1 MKHFFISPNKKAAS
15 VPGKRGDCMKKLI
28 SEAGIVFPEEM
39 EKETLDFL
47 NTASHF
53 PAEYSGYLFFPIG
66 TGYFVC
72 ADTEAGRRI
81 ADLVSENLKQPEESV
96 LSLKDAYK
104 VIIRSNDSQKI
115 SSVIRRFG
123 IPEHQNRCVIL
134 FKRYA
139 AQKNALSELITEIA
153 PENPG
158 EVIVEIDHETSAF
171 IRNTNPDEITM
182 AAEEAGVALAA
193 GIGRI
198 KDTCYHLRD
207 SLKEAKNALLIGE
220 RFRHT
225 GSVHIYDEQIL
236 ERLLI
241 SVPPQARKEFFL
253 ETVSNELSEKVI
265 NSDMRQT
272 VQVFFENDLNMSN
285 TARKLFM
292 HRNTLAYKFDRI
304 QQLTGLDPRSFRD
317 AVILRILFELKE
329 IEKETETR

>member
-1 MKHFFISPNKKAAS
+1 
-15 VPGKRGDCMKKLI
+15 MKKLI

-115 SSVIRRFG
+115 SSVVRRFG

-171 IRNTNPDEITM
+171 IRNTNPDEIEEAAEFAGAVITM

-198 KDTCYHLRD
+198 KDTCYLLRD
-207 SLKEAKNALLIGE
+207 SLMEAKNALLIGE
-220 RFRHT
+220 KFHHS
-225 GSVHIYDEQIL
+225 GSVHIYHEQIL

-241 SVPPQARKEFFL
+241 SVPPQTRKAFFL
-253 ETVSNELSEKVI
+253 ETVSNELSEKVL

-317 AVILRILFELKE
+317 AVILRILLELKE
-329 IEKETETR
+329 IEKET